1 MSTTEIIEILPL
13 EVTAKGE
20 ILIESNL
27 GLFRESVE
35 RFVSGINRNLTTDA
49 DFGRATQDV
58 KTLQAMNDAVKA
70 KKADVLAQAESIQA
84 LMAGLDDAD
93 EHIAKARLDLSK
105 QIKAKAD
112 EIKAGIVKDGVD
124 SLDCAPRLRR
134 RFAQSIED
142 SIKGKRTL
150 ESMKAAVAAIVKIH
164 NAAIENSRAEIAR
177 FTKTHGS
184 DLVPDAEDLEV
195 ESFDKVEAEL
205 RRRFEAK
212 KHREEAERLKKE
224 KEEAEAKAKEAA
236 KQAAP
241 APTAAQD
248 APWGSGQGKA
258 PQATHDDQ
266 GKRLLTPAQEWDA
279 YLCAVRVI
287 AGNLKDLRL
296 KLWHDQ
302 NIRAAKFFAG
312 ELREALDQASEMASG
327 KEGA

>member
-27 GLFRESVE
+27 GMFRESVE
-35 RFVSGINRNLTTDA
+35 RFVAGINRNLTTDA
-49 DFGRATQDV
+49 DFGQATQDV
-58 KTLQAMNDAVKA
+58 KTLQAMNDAIKA

-93 EHIAKARLDLSK
+93 QTIAKARLDLAK

-112 EIKAGIVKDGVD
+112 EIKAQIVTDGLAALVI
-124 SLDCAPRLRR
+124 APRLRSR
-134 RFAQSIED
+134 MKARFEEA
-142 SIKGKRTL
+142 IKGKRML
-150 ESMKAAVAAIVKIH
+150 ESMREAVMALAVEINQQALEIRDQV
-164 NAAIENSRAEIAR
+164 AEFRAE
-177 FTKTHGS
+177 HGG
-184 DLVPDAEDLEV
+184 DLLPDAEDLEIQSPEV
-195 ESFDKVEAEL
+195 VSTEL
-205 RRRFEAK
+205 RRRLEGK
-212 KHREEAERLKKE
+212 RHREEAERLKKE

-248 APWGSGQGKA
+248 APQLT
-258 PQATHDDQ
+258 PN
-266 GKRLLTPAQEWDA
+266 RLDRESLTENPRQLTPAQEWDA
-279 YLCAVRVI
+279 YLCGVRVI